1 MMNEDAAA
9 EAVITKVELQK
20 RNKHRYN
27 IYIDEEY
34 AFSVHEDVLIKHR
47 LLKGEPITAE
57 RMQAVVQDEERS
69 DAYMK
74 AIRFLGTR
82 PRTEKEVQTK
92 LLSAGYEHPIIE
104 ETLRRLS
111 EQSYIDDR
119 QFAKLWTEHRIQS
132 QRKGKAYIRQ
142 ELLQKGVDRE
152 HVQKALQ
159 DIDPDD
165 ELSSALEIGSKK
177 WRQTSGQPIE
187 RQRKTM
193 AFLLRRG
200 FSPDVV
206 QQAVRK
212 LNEINNS

>member
-1 MMNEDAAA
+1 MKYEDAAA
-9 EAVITKVELQK
+9 GAIITKVEMQK

-27 IYIDEEY
+27 IYIDDQY

-47 LLKGEPITAE
+47 LLKGESVTAD
-57 RMQAVVQDEERS
+57 RMQAVVHDEERS

-82 PRTEKEVQTK
+82 PRTVKEVQMK
-92 LLSAGYEHPIIE
+92 LQSAGYEQPVIE

-111 EQSYIDDR
+111 EQQYIDDK
-119 QFAKLWTEHRIQS
+119 QFAKQWTEHRIHS

-142 ELLQKGVDRE
+142 ELLHKGVDRE
-152 HVQKALQ
+152 LVQEALQ
-159 DIDPDD
+159 HIDPDE
-165 ELSSALEIGSKK
+165 ELSSAIEIGGKK
-177 WRQTSGQPIE
+177 WRQTSGQLAE

-200 FSPDVV
+200 FSADIV

-212 LNEINNS
+212 INEANDL

>member
-1 MMNEDAAA
+1 VEA

-34 AFSVHEDVLIKHR
+34 AFSIHEDVLIKHR

-57 RMQAVVQDEERS
+57 RMQAVAEDEERS

-92 LLSAGYEHPIIE
+92 LLSAGYEQPVIE

-152 HVQKALQ
+152 LVQEALQ
-159 DIDPDD
+159 GIDPDD

-200 FSPDVV
+200 FSADVV